1 MKSTLLKWLFMMKSK
16 LILLLGIVLLTSC
29 GCSGKKDGPAQ
40 PVSFKRFADGVP
52 VRSEILGQDISLAVL
67 LPASYVSEPKKRYPV
82 VYCLHGLGDEPAS
95 WNDQWLSVENTVK
108 SLEASGLEEMIYVF
122 PQGFRTYYVNY
133 YTGKYNYMDFFVN
146 ELIPYVD
153 KTWRTKADRGHRA
166 VTGYSMGGFGAWVLA
181 GKHPELFIA
190 SAPLSM
196 SFRTDAQYMTESQ
209 SGWNDQWGRIFGGVG
224 MAGEARLTTY
234 YKDHCP
240 FYQFIPANKDRLSQV
255 RWFLTCG
262 DDEEQ
267 LLIANDDL
275 HVQLRD
281 NGYDHEYRVGNGAH
295 TGSYWQ
301 NALREVLPFFS
312 SCFAGETQWNKTFE
326 TPNVVDFTLE
336 PDGAFVSQAF
346 REGKE
351 GATAIWLCHDGL
363 DQMQVRSIISILQ
376 RGREQRSF
384 VILPCDLSVKPLDQ
398 WKWNYEAPKQC
409 AVAIGNAGAP
419 VMAASGRFDRLLF
432 EEASLPETYSLRKE
446 AFYYMGIADTGTHYK
461 EMGGLYKACK
471 AQEMHFEYRVRNGLP
486 DGNTSLLTGMEYLR
500 QFIFQ

>member
-52 VRSEILGQDISLAVL
+52 VRSEVLGQDISLAVL

-95 WNDQWLSVENTVK
+95 WNDQWLSVESTVK

-224 MAGEARLTTY
+224 MAGEARLTNY

-281 NGYDHEYRVGNGAH
+281 NGTTTNTA
-295 TGSYWQ
+295 S
-301 NALREVLPFFS
+301 
-312 SCFAGETQWNKTFE
+312 
-326 TPNVVDFTLE
+326 
-336 PDGAFVSQAF
+336 
-346 REGKE
+346 
-351 GATAIWLCHDGL
+351 ATAPIPAAIGRMPCGKSF
-363 DQMQVRSIISILQ
+363 RSSLPASP
-376 RGREQRSF
+376 GKRSGTRLLKRRMSW
-384 VILPCDLSVKPLDQ
+384 ILP
-398 WKWNYEAPKQC
+398 WNRTVPSYRRPSEKGKRVPR
-409 AVAIGNAGAP
+409 P
-419 VMAASGRFDRLLF
+419 SGSATTAWTR
-432 EEASLPETYSLRKE
+432 
-446 AFYYMGIADTGTHYK
+446 
-461 EMGGLYKACK
+461 CK
-471 AQEMHFEYRVRNGLP
+471 
-486 DGNTSLLTGMEYLR
+486 
-500 QFIFQ
+500 

>member
-1 MKSTLLKWLFMMKSK
+1 M
-16 LILLLGIVLLTSC
+16 
-29 GCSGKKDGPAQ
+29 
-40 PVSFKRFADGVP
+40 
-52 VRSEILGQDISLAVL
+52 
-67 LPASYVSEPKKRYPV
+67 
-82 VYCLHGLGDEPAS
+82 
-95 WNDQWLSVENTVK
+95 
-108 SLEASGLEEMIYVF
+108 
-122 PQGFRTYYVNY
+122 
-133 YTGKYNYMDFFVN
+133 
-146 ELIPYVD
+146 
-153 KTWRTKADRGHRA
+153 
-166 VTGYSMGGFGAWVLA
+166 
-181 GKHPELFIA
+181 
-190 SAPLSM
+190 
-196 SFRTDAQYMTESQ
+196 
-209 SGWNDQWGRIFGGVG
+209 
-224 MAGEARLTTY
+224 
-234 YKDHCP
+234 
-240 FYQFIPANKDRLSQV
+240 
-255 RWFLTCG
+255 
-262 DDEEQ
+262 
-267 LLIANDDL
+267 
-275 HVQLRD
+275 
-281 NGYDHEYRVGNGAH
+281 
-295 TGSYWQ
+295 
-301 NALREVLPFFS
+301 
-312 SCFAGETQWNKTFE
+312 
-326 TPNVVDFTLE
+326 DFTLE